1 MRKKSIIKVINDLPS
16 NVKLDE
22 VIERLVVLEKI
33 EAGLNDLKEGK
44 TISHESVKRRVK
56 RWSK

>member
-1 MRKKSIIKVINDLPS
+1 MRKKSIIRIINELPS

-22 VIERLVVLEKI
+22 FIEKLVVLEKI
-33 EAGLNDLKEGK
+33 ESGLYDIKEGK
-44 TISHESVKRRVK
+44 TISHESVKKRVK

>member
-1 MRKKSIIKVINDLPS
+1 MRKKSIIRVINDLPN
-16 NVKLDE
+16 NVKLDD

-33 EAGLNDLKEGK
+33 EAGLIELKEGK

>member
-1 MRKKSIIKVINDLPS
+1 MRKKSIIKIINDLPN

-33 EAGLNDLKEGK
+33 ESGLIDLKEGK
-44 TISHESVKRRVK
+44 IISHESVKRRVK

>member
-1 MRKKSIIKVINDLPS
+1 MRKKSIIRVINDFPA

-33 EAGLNDLKEGK
+33 EAGLNDLKEGN

>member
-56 RWSK
+56 KWSK